1 MCLLLKRFYA
11 RGEEDFVP
19 EGESQGGVY
28 QTYFWG
34 MFIKLKVANEKINAI
49 FDKKVNVSEALEV
62 LAGYVKWI

>member
-28 QTYFWG
+28 QTYFWAI
-34 MFIKLKVANEKINAI
+34 FKKLKAKKLPMKKINAI
-49 FDKKVNVSEALEV
+49 FDKKNVSEAFETL
-62 LAGYVKWI
+62 GG